1 MHDDTIGLRQP
12 DAAEIRTWFRVL
24 DAAFADE
31 VSDAEFEDELRQ
43 FEPDRIIGAVEG
55 DAWVGA
61 GAGYSL
67 RLTVPGG
74 VEVGAVG
81 ITAIGVMPSHRR
93 RGILRQVMRWL
104 VDQASERGEPV
115 AILWASETAI
125 YQRFGFGIG
134 TLQGT
139 FDIERSRARFARP
152 VEPLGRMRLVDRD
165 EALELI
171 PPVYDAMRSRIP
183 GAVSRPVVK
192 WRHQLLDDAEWMRR
206 GNGRKFIVVM
216 VVEREVRG
224 YAIYRVKTEWDERG
238 PNNTVTTMEVLGL
251 DAATERVIWE
261 WLFGIDLV
269 AHIKGWRT
277 RVPQPLLLQL
287 AEPRRLGLAVR
298 EGMLLRILDLP
309 AALEGRG
316 YDTAGTITFEV
327 TDELR
332 PSNAGRWRLTVTGG
346 SASGARSVAS
356 VRPTSDEPDLIL
368 DTMDLASVY
377 LGAFRFADLV
387 RAARVRECRPG
398 AMAAADRIFASDAA
412 PWCSTMF

>member
-1 MHDDTIGLRQP
+1 MPDDTISLRQP
-12 DAAEIRTWFRVL
+12 KAAEIRTWFGVL

-31 VSDAEFEDELRQ
+31 VSDAEFELERLQ
-43 FEPDRIIGAVEG
+43 FEADRVIGAVDG

-81 ITAIGVMPSHRR
+81 ITAIGVTPSHRR
-93 RGILRQVMRWL
+93 RGILRQVMTWL
-104 VDQASERGEPV
+104 VDQAAERGEPL

-139 FDIERSRARFARP
+139 FDIERSRTRFAHP
-152 VEPLGRMRLVDRD
+152 VEPLGRLRLVDRD
-165 EALELI
+165 EAFELI
-171 PPVYDAMRSRIP
+171 PPVYDAMRPLIP
-183 GAVSRPVVK
+183 GSVSRPDVK
-192 WRHQLLDDAEWMRR
+192 WRHQLLEDAEWMRR
-206 GNGRKFIVVM
+206 GNGRKFIVVLD
-216 VVEREVRG
+216 VDGEVRG

-251 DAATERVIWE
+251 DAAAERVIWE

-309 AALEGRG
+309 VALEGRG
-316 YDTAGTITFEV
+316 YDTAGSITFEV
-327 TDELR
+327 SDEFR
-332 PSNAGRWRLTVTGG
+332 PSNAGRWRLAVTGG
-346 SASGARSVAS
+346 AASGARSVAS
-356 VRPTSDEPDLIL
+356 VEPTTDEPELIL
-368 DTMDLASVY
+368 DTMDFASVY
-377 LGAFRFADLV
+377 LGAFRFTDLA
-387 RAARVRECRPG
+387 RAGRVKECRPG
-398 AMAAADRIFASDAA
+398 AIAAADRIFASDAA

>member
-1 MHDDTIGLRQP
+1 MRDDTISLRQP
-12 DAAEIRTWFRVL
+12 EAAEIRTWFRVL
-24 DAAFADE
+24 DAAFADD

-43 FEPDRIIGAVEG
+43 LEPDRIVGAVEG

-74 VEVGAVG
+74 VDVGAVG

-104 VDQASERGEPV
+104 VDQAGERGEPV

-139 FDIERSRARFARP
+139 FDIERSRTRFAHP

-183 GAVSRPVVK
+183 GSVSRRDLK
-192 WRHQLLDDAEWMRR
+192 WRHQLLDDAEWTRR
-206 GNGRKFIVVM
+206 GNGRKFIVVL
-216 VVEREVRG
+216 ELDGEVRG

-238 PNNTVTTMEVLGL
+238 PNNTLTTMEVLGL
-251 DAATERVIWE
+251 DAAAERTIWE

-316 YDTAGTITFEV
+316 YDTAGTITIEV
-327 TDELR
+327 NDELR
-332 PSNAGRWRLTVTGG
+332 PSNAGRWRLSVSGG
-346 SASGARSVAS
+346 AASGDRSVAS
-356 VRPTSDEPDLIL
+356 VTAATDEPDLSL

-377 LGAFRFADLV
+377 LGAFRFADLA
-387 RAARVRECRPG
+387 RAGRVRECRPG
-398 AMAAADRIFASDAA
+398 AIAAADRIFASDTP

>member
-1 MHDDTIGLRQP
+1 MYDDTISLRQP
-12 DAAEIRTWFRVL
+12 EVAEIRTWFRVL
-24 DAAFADE
+24 DAAFADD

-74 VEVGAVG
+74 FEVEAVG

-104 VDQASERGEPV
+104 VDQADERREPL

-139 FDIERSRARFARP
+139 FDIERSRTRFAHP

-165 EALELI
+165 EAFELI

-183 GAVSRPVVK
+183 GAVSRRDVK
-192 WRHQLLDDAEWMRR
+192 WRHQLLDDAEWTRR
-206 GNGRKFIVVM
+206 GNGRKFIVVL
-216 VVEREVRG
+216 ELDDEVRG

-238 PNNTVTTMEVLGL
+238 PNNTLTTMEVLGL
-251 DAATERVIWE
+251 DAAAERTIWE

-316 YDTAGTITFEV
+316 YDTAGAVTFEV
-327 TDELR
+327 SDELR
-332 PSNAGRWRLTVTGG
+332 PSNAGRWRLTATGG
-346 SASGARSVAS
+346 PASGARSVAS
-356 VRPTSDEPDLIL
+356 VTSTTDEPDMIL

-377 LGAFRFADLV
+377 LGAFRFADLA
-387 RAARVRECRPG
+387 RAGRVRECRPG
-398 AMAAADRIFASDAA
+398 AIAAADRIFASDTA